1 MLNIDVDC
9 NPLQKKKKN
18 SYKNSELQNKIDKL
32 NIIMGD
38 FNTSLRNL

>member
-9 NPLQKKKKN
+9 NPHPKKKN

>member
-9 NPLQKKKKN
+9 NPPPRKN

-32 NIIMGD
+32 TIIMGD
-38 FNTSLRNL
+38 FNTSLRN

>member
-9 NPLQKKKKN
+9 NPPPKKKKN